1 MIYLY
6 DKNAGEPVV
15 TVEGEEYRHLFKAKR
30 LKISS
35 EINLRNLR
43 DDFLYRYRVES
54 VERRRAILNLIGR
67 ETAIVTPDKILH
79 IGWCLIDTK
88 ILEKYLPALNEIGV
102 SKITPLICDRSQ
114 RNFKIDMDRV
124 ERILINSSQQCGRSR
139 MMQISPTM
147 SIDEF
152 VHKEKDCHMLNFSQ
166 VMIRDKSDKISTL
179 VIGCEG
185 GFTDRERSLF
195 NQDRVVG
202 LDTPAV
208 LRSETAAVSAAAII
222 LL

>member
-1 MIYLY
+1 
-6 DKNAGEPVV
+6 
-15 TVEGEEYRHLFKAKR
+15 
-30 LKISS
+30 
-35 EINLRNLR
+35 
-43 DDFLYRYRVES
+43 
-54 VERRRAILNLIGR
+54 
-67 ETAIVTPDKILH
+67 
-79 IGWCLIDTK
+79 
-88 ILEKYLPALNEIGV
+88 
-102 SKITPLICDRSQ
+102 
-114 RNFKIDMDRV
+114 
-124 ERILINSSQQCGRSR
+124 
-139 MMQISPTM
+139 
-147 SIDEF
+147 
-152 VHKEKDCHMLNFSQ
+152 MLNFSQ